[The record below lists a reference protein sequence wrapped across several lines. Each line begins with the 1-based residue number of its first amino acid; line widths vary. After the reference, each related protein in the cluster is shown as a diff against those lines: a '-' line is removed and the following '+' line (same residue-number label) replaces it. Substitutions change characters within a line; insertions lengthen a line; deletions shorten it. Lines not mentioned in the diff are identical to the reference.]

1 MVCYDFVF
9 KDMMTKGIA
18 LLINQKV
25 FMINLTVN
33 SHYFILISKII
44 KKKQEF
50 ISDFN
55 LKL

>member
-1 MVCYDFVF
+1 
-9 KDMMTKGIA
+9 MMTKGIA